1 MVNAEVVPVDP
12 SVNTIVLNAVSEALR
27 GAQAAT
33 LGIAEVTDANAP
45 SSLEAKIIM
54 QKNTPEKATCLGC
67 LFLMLY
73 NYLKKLYYY
82 SGRDFCI
89 SLYGYLQEH

>member
-12 SVNTIVLNAVSEALR
+12 SVNTIVLNTVSEALR

-54 QKNTPEKATCLGC
+54 QKKIRKRQPVWVVFFSRLT
-67 LFLMLY
+67 
-73 NYLKKLYYY
+73 
-82 SGRDFCI
+82 I
-89 SLYGYLQEH
+89 I